1 MNILLINK
9 NMVVSRLV
17 QLCTKELNATLDE
30 RASIDDI
37 AKAYYDVVIVDE
49 SALAPQLETSLE
61 MLSVGSTV
69 VLNNNPLELMHRYD
83 FELKK
88 PFLPS
93 DLSSILLEITRTQPH
108 NDWFEKVLTLE
119 PSKIKAILAGAKVH
133 IAIEFPKE
141 LSQ

>member
-1 MNILLINK
+1 
-9 NMVVSRLV
+9 
-17 QLCTKELNATLDE
+17 
-30 RASIDDI
+30 
-37 AKAYYDVVIVDE
+37 
-49 SALAPQLETSLE
+49 
-61 MLSVGSTV
+61 V

-88 PFLPS
+88 PFLPR
-93 DLSSILLEITRTQPH
+93 DLSSILLEITHTQPH